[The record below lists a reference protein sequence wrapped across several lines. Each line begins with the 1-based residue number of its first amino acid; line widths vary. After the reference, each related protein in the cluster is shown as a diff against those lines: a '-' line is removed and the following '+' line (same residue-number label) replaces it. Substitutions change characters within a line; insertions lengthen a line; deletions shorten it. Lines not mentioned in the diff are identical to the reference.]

1 MTPRRSPHSA
11 IDSLPTSLAAKK
23 AATHAHLVAIASDLF
38 RRLGVR
44 ATSID
49 DIVAATG
56 VTKPT
61 LYRHFPSKD
70 ELVVACLQDEGRR
83 ERLELIKVADSA
95 PPSPRERMRAIG
107 QYYAR
112 RFGTAPRRGLFA
124 LNLAVEYPDA
134 DGPVNAAIRVEVES
148 FQERLEVLISPD
160 RPAALS
166 QFVRQLT
173 LAVFGASAGCQAVG
187 ASACDRLTESV
198 ESIIAG
204 ASLS

>member
-1 MTPRRSPHSA
+1 MTPHHSPHA
-11 IDSLPTSLAAKK
+11 ALDRIPTSLAEKK
-23 AATHAHLVAIASDLF
+23 ATTHAHLVAIASDLF
-38 RRLGVR
+38 RRSGVR

-83 ERLELIKVADSA
+83 ERLELMKVADDA
-95 PPSPRERMRAIG
+95 QPTPSERMRAIG
-107 QYYAR
+107 HHYAR

-134 DGPVNAAIRVEVES
+134 DGPVNAAIRAEVES
-148 FQERLEVLISPD
+148 FQDRLEMLISPD
-160 RPAALS
+160 RPVAS
-166 QFVRQLT
+166 NPFVRQLT

-198 ESIIAG
+198 EAIIAG
-204 ASLS
+204 ACLT